1 MTCSIKGRKR
11 SCNKIDQKGAFTLIG
26 CSRLVA
32 HYHCV
37 IVVLQT
43 SVVEFYF
50 FDHNFTSWSQ
60 DFFTTNLLFP
70 ISIWTFISLFSLD
83 FYFPFSLWTFISLF
97 STFIYLISQDF
108 YFPFLFGLL
117 FSLFSLEFY
126 FLFIS
131 LFSLDFH
138 FPFSLWT
145 FIQSRSHF
153 GFLPNFLSLH
163 CVTD

>member
-1 MTCSIKGRKR
+1 MTCSIKGRKC

-60 DFFTTNLLFP
+60 GFFTTNLLFP
-70 ISIWTFISLFSLD
+70 ISIWTFISLFYLD

-97 STFIYLISQDF
+97 SLDFYFPSLWTFISLFSQDF
-108 YFPFLFGLL
+108 YFLLGRLFNRGH
-117 FSLFSLEFY
+117 
-126 FLFIS
+126 I
-131 LFSLDFH
+131 LDF
-138 FPFSLWT
+138 FQFFS
-145 FIQSRSHF
+145 S
-153 GFLPNFLSLH
+153 
-163 CVTD
+163 